1 MAEETVVEA
10 PEMCA
15 TCMAACPVLT
25 DTRGYAEAVALG
37 DYERALDLLLES
49 NPFPSVCGRICHH
62 PCEQACRRASIDTP
76 VGLRALKRFV
86 VEQTEEYRQQRHP
99 SVKPP
104 KGKKVAVIGSGPAG
118 LTAARDLTVEGFEV
132 HVFERAET
140 PGGMLGQTIPRYRLP
155 FNVLQQD
162 IDDVLK
168 LGVQLHLGVQI
179 GVDKTMEALQAEGFE
194 AVLIATGLSESQTL
208 AVDGIESD
216 GVYLAMDFLRGA
228 AAGCGVPLGENV
240 MVIGGGNVAF
250 DVARTALR
258 LGAKQ
263 ITMSCL
269 ESREEMPAWE
279 WEIEEGLDEGITLMP
294 GWGPKSIYAED
305 GKVRG
310 IELKR
315 CTRVFDEQKRF
326 SPQFDEND
334 VVVRPADSIILS
346 IGQRADLRCLE
357 GSPVERDERGRLIY
371 SRTTLAT
378 SERGVFAAGEVATG
392 PGAAI
397 EAVREGHRAA
407 RAIAHYLD
415 TGEILEQPAPVVETP
430 EELAAKVADRVR
442 QYARRDP
449 HLLPAAERVCGFQE
463 IERGLTEAEALEEA
477 RRCLGCLTGAVV
489 REEVCAGCLT
499 CVRICPYDIPT
510 VHETATIVRDQCQ
523 ACGLCATEC
532 PAAGIS
538 LTRFST
544 DKMDAEVRELLH
556 AKVAGEVKRPFLVSY
571 CCMFETTSRKF
582 LRPTPEEAAETGILR
597 VMVPCTARLRVI
609 DLLKPLELGADGVVV
624 LSCAPGEC
632 TVPTAEEKG
641 VAHVRQARRFLAGAG
656 IEPDRILHFETVGS
670 AEESWESLWTQSI
683 ETVSTLESAASAEVT
698 Q

>member
-1 MAEETVVEA
+1 MAEETVVQE

-25 DTRGYAEAVALG
+25 DTRGYAEAVAQG
-37 DYERALDLLLES
+37 DYERALDLLLDS

-86 VEQTEEYRQQRHP
+86 VEQTEEYRKARQP
-99 SVKPP
+99 TVKPP
-104 KGKKVAVIGSGPAG
+104 RGVKVAVIGSGPAG
-118 LTAARDLTVEGFEV
+118 LTAARDLTIEGFEV
-132 HVFERAET
+132 HVFERADAA
-140 PGGMLGQTIPRYRLP
+140 GGMLGHTIPRYRLP
-155 FNVLQQD
+155 ANVLQQD
-162 IDDVLK
+162 IDDILK

-179 GVDKTMEALQAEGFE
+179 GVDKTLDGLEAEGFR

-216 GVYLAMDFLRGA
+216 GVHLAMDFLRGA
-228 AAGCGVPLGENV
+228 AAGCSVDLGERV
-240 MVIGGGNVAF
+240 VVIGGGNVAF
-250 DVARTALR
+250 DVARTARR
-258 LGAKQ
+258 LGATQ
-263 ITMSCL
+263 ITMACL

-279 WEIEEGLDEGITLMP
+279 WEVEEGVDEGIALMP
-294 GWGPKSIYAED
+294 GWGPKAVYAEE
-305 GKVRG
+305 GRVRG

-334 VVVRPADSIILS
+334 VVVKPADSVILS
-346 IGQRADLRCLE
+346 IGQRADLVCLD
-357 GSPVERDERGRLIY
+357 GSPVQKDDRGRLLY

-378 SERGVFAAGEVATG
+378 SAKGVFAAGEVATG

-407 RAIAHYLD
+407 RAIVHYLE
-415 TGEILEQPAPVVETP
+415 TGEVLEQPAPVVPTP
-430 EELAAKVADRVR
+430 EELAAQVAERVR

-449 HLLPAAERVCGFQE
+449 HLLPPAERVCGFEE

-510 VHETATIVRDQCQ
+510 VHETAVIVRDQCQ
-523 ACGLCATEC
+523 ACGLCAAEC

-544 DKMDAEVRELLH
+544 DQMEVRVRELLH
-556 AKVAGEVKRPFLVSY
+556 DRAAGDVERPFLVSY
-571 CCMFETTSRKF
+571 CCMFETTSRKY
-582 LRPTPEEAAETGILR
+582 LRPTSQEAAASGVLR
-597 VMVPCTARLRVI
+597 VMVPCVARLRVI
-609 DLLKPLELGADGVVV
+609 DLLKPLELGADGVAI

-632 TVPTAEEKG
+632 VVPTAEGKLA
-641 VAHVRQARRFLAGAG
+641 AHVRQARRFLEAAG
-656 IEPDRILHFETVGS
+656 IAPDRILHFETVGS
-670 AEESWESLWTQSI
+670 AEESWESFWTQSI
-683 ETVSTLESAASAEVT
+683 ETLSALESAASAEVT